1 MRVTFG
7 ELEGQF
13 QRVLLGLGFS
23 TPKAAHC
30 ARIFA
35 QNSLDGVYSHGLNRF
50 PAFVRSVREGLV
62 DMHAEPEVIR
72 TGGMVEYWDGHQ
84 GPGMYIA
91 SLAMAQAIALARR
104 GGMGAVSVRN
114 TNHWMRG
121 GTYGWQAADSGCIGI
136 CATNTIANMPAWG
149 SAEPRL
155 GNNPLVI
162 AVPRDKGAVVLD
174 MAMSQF
180 SYGKLQEYE
189 WESKELPVPGGY
201 DEQGR
206 LTTDPGAIKA
216 SRRTLPIGYW
226 KGSGLSLVLD
236 LLTAG
241 LSGGQSV
248 GAITGSGKEYRLS
261 QFFLC
266 IDAAYLDAAVIEG
279 VIAYTKTG
287 NPLQEGTSVSYPGER
302 TLATRLKN
310 QQEGIPVN
318 ETAWKTLLEL

>member
-1 MRVTFG
+1 MRVTFA
-7 ELEGQF
+7 ELEAQF
-13 QRVLLGLGFS
+13 LRVLGKLEFDDE
-23 TPKAAHC
+23 KAAQC

-35 QNSLDGVYSHGLNRF
+35 RNSEDGVYSHGLNRF

-62 DMHAEPEVIR
+62 NAGAEPEIVR
-72 TGGMVEYWDGHQ
+72 TSGCIEFWDGQQ
-84 GPGMYIA
+84 GPGMYVA
-91 SLAMAQAIALARR
+91 SLAMGHAVALAKK

-121 GTYGWQAADSGCIGI
+121 GTYGWQAAEAGCIGI

-149 SAEPRL
+149 STEPRL

-162 AVPRDKGAVVLD
+162 GVPRGKGPVVLD

-189 WESKELPVPGGY
+189 WEQRPLPVPGGY
-201 DEQGR
+201 DAEGA
-206 LTTDPGAIKA
+206 LTTDAAAIRA

-236 LLTAG
+236 VLTAA
-241 LSGGQSV
+241 LSSGWSV
-248 GAITGSGKEYRLS
+248 GEVTASGKESRLS

-266 IDAAYLDAAVIEG
+266 INAAYMDDAVVESIIGYTCSDAV
-279 VIAYTKTG
+279 
-287 NPLQEGTSVSYPGER
+287 NYPGAR
-302 TLATRLKN
+302 TLATRERN
-310 QQEGIPVN
+310 RREGIPVN
-318 ETAWKTLLEL
+318 EQAWEALLAL